1 LGEFELIRRC
11 FDWNSGA
18 VDSDTTGSAVH
29 LTDSDTTPLGDDT
42 PTDSTHRQPKNQ
54 SNQQDPSTTQL
65 LLGIGDDAA
74 LIKSSAVQ
82 AICTDSLIEDTHF
95 VLDTSSELIGYKSLA
110 VNLSDLAAM
119 GASPTLFLLAIGLP
133 GNSKH
138 FDQDAWLSG
147 FARGLKR
154 CANEFGVRLIGGDTT
169 RSPQISITITALGE
183 CASPLKRSSLKPG
196 MRLAVSG
203 SLGGPAL
210 ALKNQELT
218 QPNALNQPTPRVSLG
233 LALGRQQQAGS
244 SISCIDISDGLLQ
257 DLSHLLEQSCDQLGL
272 SNQTLCAGLEL
283 DCLPAHESIRGLEA
297 QTQIALMLTGGE
309 DYELLIGYD
318 PNLVDLSILSQQTG
332 VALTDIGEIT
342 LKAQSGTQ
350 AQPPINSVD
359 GGSMAQAQPDPLH
372 AKLTAKPWQ
381 ITATLH
387 ACEYSLPNPADW
399 GFDHFKPEQ
408 QS

>member
-1 LGEFELIRRC
+1 MGEFELIRRC

-18 VDSDTTGSAVH
+18 VDSDTPGSAGH
-29 LTDSDTTPLGDDT
+29 MTGSDTTPLGDGT
-42 PTDSTHRQPKNQ
+42 STDSTHTQPKNQ

-82 AICTDSLIEDTHF
+82 AICTDSLIEGTHF
-95 VLDTSSELIGYKSLA
+95 VLTTPSELIGYKSLA

-147 FARGLKR
+147 FARGLRR
-154 CANEFGVRLIGGDTT
+154 CADEFGVKLIGGDTT
-169 RSPQISITITALGE
+169 RSLQISITITALGE
-183 CASPLKRSSLKPG
+183 CASPLKRSSLKPS

-203 SLGGPAL
+203 SLGGAAL
-210 ALKNQELT
+210 ALNNQELT
-218 QPNALNQPTPRVSLG
+218 RPNALNQPTPRVSLG

-244 SISCIDISDGLLQ
+244 SIACIDISDGLLQ

-272 SNQTLCAGLEL
+272 SNQTLCAALKL
-283 DCLPAHESIRGLEA
+283 DHLPAHETLSGLEA

-318 PNLVDLSILSQQTG
+318 PKQLDISVVSEQTG

-350 AQPPINSVD
+350 AQPAIKSVD
-359 GGSMAQAQPDPLH
+359 GGSLAEAQSNQH
-372 AKLTAKPWQ
+372 HTKLTAKPWQ